1 MDKIYLFTYGTLS
14 DPEYTQLL
22 LNRLPV
28 YTEACLPGYNLLIHP
43 GNGYLFVTK
52 DPDQQVPGQLLEVTP
67 AELKLTDLWEDVPL
81 YQRELLPVTKK
92 SGQQIKAFVY
102 TQNETWGL
110 PFQYQHLKKR
120 REILQEI
127 EEFLESVRKSGMGR

>member
-28 YTEACLPGYNLLIHP
+28 YANACLPGYNLLIHP

-52 DPDQQVPGQLLEVTP
+52 NPDKHVQGQLLEITP

-81 YQRELLPVTKK
+81 YQRELLPVTKCGRK
-92 SGQQIKAFVY
+92 VNAFVY
-102 TQNETWGL
+102 TQDQAQGL

-120 REILQEI
+120 RVILQEI
-127 EEFLESVRKSGMGR
+127 EEFMESVRKSGMGR